1 MQRLSSRKLQ
11 ELKTLFDQGMYLL
24 QGGDAAAAC
33 YAFEAAEKLAPRE
46 FDILHMHGVA
56 LSMTGRH
63 EAAEARIGLAIRL
76 KPDSGR
82 ARLNYAVALSGLGRR
97 EDALPH
103 LREAVRRLPA
113 DATAWY
119 NLANTLRDLGQATE
133 AETCYRKARE
143 LAPDNPDV
151 INNLANLLD
160 LQDALPEAATLL
172 AQLIES
178 GSRLPWLQG
187 RLQNLLARQCD
198 WTDYDARA
206 RRVLAAIEAGEPV
219 ASPFSL
225 FSLPATP
232 AQQLQASRIRARHEY
247 PPQVPVYRGETY
259 RHERIRLAYLS
270 ADMHEHATAYLMA
283 GLFEQHDRSRF
294 EVFIFS
300 FNSPA
305 ANPMRERLAAAVEHF
320 IDISTLDDA
329 AAAHLLREHEIDIA
343 VDLKGYTQD
352 ARTGILAFRPAP
364 VQVNYLGYPGS
375 MGADYIDYI
384 VADAVVIPVG
394 AEEAYS
400 EKVLRLPQSYQP
412 NDRKRPISEDTGYRL
427 DHGLPENAFVFCCF
441 NNNFKITPDVFDIWM
456 RLLASVPDSVL
467 WLFEDNPHVVPR
479 LRAEAEKRGIAGERI
494 IFAGRRPLA
503 EHLARHCHANLF
515 IDTFHCNAHTTTSD
529 ALWAG
534 LPVVTLAGQT
544 FAARVAASLLEAC
557 GLKELVTRSP
567 ADYEVL
573 CLELARNPA
582 RLRAIRDGLRAQRD
596 ELPLFDTAG
605 YTRELE
611 SAWIRVH
618 ERHQAGLPPAH
629 ITLTN

>member
-1 MQRLSSRKLQ
+1 MQKLSPHKLQ
-11 ELKTLFDQGMYLL
+11 ELKALLDQGMYLL
-24 QGGDAAAAC
+24 RGGDAAAAC

-56 LSMTGRH
+56 LSMAGRH
-63 EAAEARIGLAIRL
+63 AQAEPKIGLAIRL

-82 ARLNYAVALSGLGRR
+82 ARLNYAVALSALGRR
-97 EDALPH
+97 NEALPH

-119 NLANTLRDLGQATE
+119 NLANTLRDSGQPGE

-143 LAPDNPDV
+143 LAPANPDV

-160 LQDALPEAATLL
+160 AQDALPEAAALVAELL
-172 AQLIES
+172 QS
-178 GSRLPWLQG
+178 GSRLPWLHG
-187 RLQNLLARQCD
+187 RQQNLMARQCD
-198 WTDYDARA
+198 WTEHEARA
-206 RRVLAAIEAGEPV
+206 QRLLAAVEAGEP
-219 ASPFSL
+219 AATPFSL

-232 AQQLQASRIRARHEY
+232 AQQLQAARTRARHEY
-247 PPQVPVYRGETY
+247 PLQAPLYRGEQY
-259 RHERIRLAYLS
+259 AHDRIRLAYLS

-294 EVFIFS
+294 EVFIFA
-300 FNSPA
+300 FNSPGGDQ
-305 ANPMRERLAAAVEHF
+305 MRERLSRAVEHF
-320 IDISTLDDA
+320 IDVSDLDDEA
-329 AAAHLLREHEIDIA
+329 AARLLRKHEIDIA
-343 VDLKGYTQD
+343 VDLKGYTRD

-364 VQVNYLGYPGS
+364 IQVNYLGYPGS
-375 MGADYIDYI
+375 MGADFIDYI
-384 VADAVVIPVG
+384 VADSVLIPEG
-394 AEEAYS
+394 SEADYS
-400 EKVLRLPQSYQP
+400 EKILRLPRCYQP
-412 NDRKRPISEDTGYRL
+412 NDRLRPIAHEAGSRQ
-427 DHGLPENAFVFCCF
+427 DHGLPDNAFVFCCF
-441 NNNFKITPDVFDIWM
+441 NNNFKITPDVFDVWM
-456 RLLASVPDSVL
+456 RLLAGVPGSVL

-479 LRAEAEKRGIAGERI
+479 LRAEAEKRGITGERI
-494 IFAGRRPLA
+494 HFAARRPLA
-503 EHLARHCHANLF
+503 EHLARHRHADLF

-557 GLKELVTRSP
+557 GLQELVTQSP
-567 ADYEVL
+567 ADYEAL

-582 RLRAIRDGLRAQRD
+582 RLRAIRERLRAQRD

-611 SAWIRVH
+611 SAWTHIHDRW
-618 ERHQAGLPPAH
+618 QAGLPPAH
-629 ITLTN
+629 ITLTH